1 LLSFSS
7 YFYSQLKSGSMKL
20 NRRRFLSSTGA
31 IAVGTTLGLRANGT
45 TEPHIQPVLA
55 ELPSLKGRK
64 ILFTYGGWKGH
75 VPVQSMELFKPWLEK
90 EGAVVEAVEN
100 LEPYADAAYM
110 KEIDLVIQ
118 AFTMAKITGAQ
129 EKGLV
134 GAVASGCGLAGWHG
148 GLCDSFRQ
156 NVSYQFM
163 TGGQWV
169 AHPGGAI
176 DYHVQLTDHEDP
188 VTSGLSDFDMHSE
201 QYYLHVDPN
210 MKVLATTAFSG
221 EHTPWID
228 GCTMPVAWKK
238 MHGKG
243 RVFYSSLGHD
253 MKDFEVSQV
262 LEIMQRGIKWASA
275 SRYAPAESWKR
286 PVY

>member
-1 LLSFSS
+1 
-7 YFYSQLKSGSMKL
+7 MKL

-31 IAVGTTLGLRANGT
+31 IAVGTSLGLRASERGEN
-45 TEPHIQPVLA
+45 HHLPVLG
-55 ELPSLKGRK
+55 ELPSLKNRK

-75 VPVQSMELFKPWLEK
+75 EPVQSMELFKPWLET
-90 EGAVVEAVEN
+90 EGAVVEAFDN
-100 LEPYADAAYM
+100 LEPYADEEYM
-110 KEIDLVIQ
+110 SGVDLIIQ
-118 AFTMAKITGAQ
+118 TFTMAKITGAQ
-129 EKGLV
+129 EKGLLK
-134 GAVASGCGLAGWHG
+134 AVQEGCGLAGWHG

-156 NVSYQFM
+156 NTNYQFM

-169 AHPGGAI
+169 AHPGNVI
-176 DYHVQLTDHEDP
+176 DYQVQVTDHEDP

-210 MKVLATTAFSG
+210 MKVLATTTFSDK
-221 EHTPWID
+221 HADWIG

-238 MHGKG
+238 MHGSG
-243 RVFYSSLGHD
+243 RVFYSSLGHV
-253 MKDFEVSQV
+253 MKDFEVPEA

-275 SRYAPAESWKR
+275 SKYAPVEAWIK